1 MFDKTLRRLQGVSL
15 FRFKGFVVFLSV
27 KGRFVFDVTKS
38 SKLIISPSLFNDV
51 MISEPKNLFSSSVSG
66 LKTFYVKKLILVGI
80 GFRCWS
86 YFDQIKNCQV
96 LVIKLGLSKD
106 VLIFLPS
113 EVLVFCFWPT
123 LIVIMGFS
131 KEIVSLVVAQIRSI
145 KVSDPYKG
153 KGVRCEGELVAL
165 KPGKQR

>member
-1 MFDKTLRRLQGVSL
+1 MAYKMLRRLEGVSS
-15 FRFKGFVVFLSV
+15 FRFKGFVVFLSA
-27 KGRFVFDVTKS
+27 KGRFVFDVSKS
-38 SKLIISPSLFNDV
+38 SNLTMVSSFFTDTITSDFKSP
-51 MISEPKNLFSSSVSG
+51 FSSSVFG
-66 LKTFYVKKLILVGI
+66 LKTFYVKKLALIGI

-86 YFDQIKNCQV
+86 YFDKVKDCQV

-113 EVLVFCFWPT
+113 EVIVFCLRPT
-123 LIVIMGFS
+123 LIVITGFS
-131 KEIVSLVVAQIRSI
+131 KEVVSLVVAQIRSI

-153 KGVRCEGELVAL
+153 KGVRCDGELVTL

>member
-1 MFDKTLRRLQGVSL
+1 MVYKMLRRLQGVSL
-15 FRFKGFVVFLSV
+15 FRFKGFVVFLSA
-27 KGRFVFDVTKS
+27 KGRFVFDVSKS
-38 SKLIISPSLFNDV
+38 NKLTIAPSSFTDSITSDSQNPFSPSVF
-51 MISEPKNLFSSSVSG
+51 G
-66 LKTFYVKKLILVGI
+66 LKTFYVKKLVLIGI

-86 YFDQIKNCQV
+86 YFDQVKKCQV

-113 EVLVFCFWPT
+113 EVLVFCLRPT

-131 KEIVSLVVAQIRSI
+131 KEIVSLVVAQIRLI

-153 KGVRCEGELVAL
+153 KGVRCEGELVTL

>member
-1 MFDKTLRRLQGVSL
+1 MVPPQFLLKLFHFL
-15 FRFKGFVVFLSV
+15 FRFKGFIVFLSA
-27 KGRFVFDVTKS
+27 KGRFVFDVSKS
-38 SKLIISPSLFNDV
+38 NKLTTAFSSLTDSIISESKSP
-51 MISEPKNLFSSSVSG
+51 FSSSAFG
-66 LKTFYVKKLILVGI
+66 LKTFYVKKLVLIGI

-86 YFDQIKNCQV
+86 YFDQAKKCQV
-96 LVIKLGLSKD
+96 LLIKLGLSKD

-113 EVLVFCFWPT
+113 EVLVFCLRPT
-123 LIVIMGFS
+123 LIVITGFS

-153 KGVRCEGELVAL
+153 KGVRCEGELVTL

>member
-1 MFDKTLRRLQGVSL
+1 MSYKMLRKLQGVSL
-15 FRFKGFVVFLSV
+15 FRFRGFVVFLSA
-27 KGRFVFDVTKS
+27 KGRFVFDV
-38 SKLIISPSLFNDV
+38 SKTNKLTVAPFSLSDSIISES
-51 MISEPKNLFSSSVSG
+51 KNPFSSSVFG
-66 LKTFYVKKLILVGI
+66 LKTFYVKKLALIGI

-86 YFDQIKNCQV
+86 YFDKVKDCQV

-113 EVLVFCFWPT
+113 EVIVFCLRPT
-123 LIVIMGFS
+123 LIVITGFS
-131 KEIVSLVVAQIRSI
+131 KEVVSLVVAQIRSI

-153 KGVRCEGELVAL
+153 KGVRCDGELVTL